1 MIINKYIVHV
11 LDRNSENP
19 ILNDFEGKVSLE
31 IDKFFQKTIKG
42 IIKDTD
48 LRKAVFNNYEENIV
62 RQCSEQIIYDEKSF
76 IQNSKEI
83 ASYLFEVMKNNDEIT
98 SCDLA
103 IVMYTNKDQ
112 RGVAI
117 IKLDYKGLIH
127 HDISLVDNKFNVSIN
142 KNESA
147 LSNSKPKQAA
157 LIESHGLNDEYQ
169 LRVLDKQYEN
179 VGVESKF
186 IKKFLDI
193 EKIVDDSYKTKEFI
207 KVTNKVLEV
216 CCGNEPKKLEDIK
229 SLMNY
234 MLKEN
239 SVFDIDRFTS
249 NNDENTNK
257 ALKEYL
263 EEKELY
269 KDFNIDKKVVEK
281 ALKNRTIKTD
291 SGFKISARLEGFEDP
306 MKYSLRQNEDGTVDI
321 VIKNVGYIKG

>member
-31 IDKFFQKTIKG
+31 IDKFFRKTIKS
-42 IIKDTD
+42 ISKDTD
-48 LRKAVFNNYEENIV
+48 LRKAVFNNYEDNIV
-62 RQCSEQIIYDEKSF
+62 RQCSEQMIYDEKSF
-76 IQNSKEI
+76 IQNSREI
-83 ASYLFEVMKNNDEIT
+83 ASYLFEAMKNNDEIT

-103 IVMYTNKDQ
+103 IVMYTVKDEKYI
-112 RGVAI
+112 AI

-127 HDISLVDNKFNVSIN
+127 HDIALVDNKFNVSIN

-147 LSNSKPKQAA
+147 LSNSKPKQVA
-157 LIESHGLNDEYQ
+157 LIGAHGLNDEYQ

-179 VGVESKF
+179 MGVESKF

-193 EKIVDDSYKTKEFI
+193 EKIADDSYKTKEFI

-239 SVFDIDRFTS
+239 SVFDMDRFMG
-249 NNDENTNK
+249 NMDEDKQNG
-257 ALKEYL
+257 LKEYL

-291 SGFKISARLEGFEDP
+291 SGFKISARLEEFEDP

-321 VIKNVGYIKG
+321 VIKNVGYIEG

>member
-1 MIINKYIVHV
+1 MIIHKYIVHV
-11 LDRNSENP
+11 LDRNSESP
-19 ILNDFEGKVSLE
+19 ILNDYEGKNNLE

-48 LRKAVFNNYEENIV
+48 LRKAVFNNYEENII
-62 RQCSEQIIYDEKSF
+62 RQCSEKIIYDEKSF

-83 ASYLFEVMKNNDEIT
+83 ASYLFEAMKNNDEIT

-112 RGVAI
+112 RGVGI

-127 HDISLVDNKFNVSIN
+127 HDIALVDDKFNVSIN

-179 VGVESKF
+179 MGVESKF
-186 IKKFLDI
+186 IKKFLDV
-193 EKIVDDSYKTKEFI
+193 EKIIDDSYKTKEFI

-239 SVFDIDRFTS
+239 SVFDINRFM
-249 NNDENTNK
+249 ENVDGDKQNG
-257 ALKEYL
+257 LKEYL
-263 EEKELY
+263 EDKELY

-291 SGFKISARLEGFEDP
+291 TGFKISADLVYFEDP
-306 MKYSLRQNEDGTVDI
+306 MKYSLRQNEDGTCDI
-321 VIKNVGYIKG
+321 VIKNVGYIEG

>member
-31 IDKFFQKTIKG
+31 IGNFFQKTIKG
-42 IIKDTD
+42 IIKDAD

-83 ASYLFEVMKNNDEIT
+83 ASYLFEAMKNNDEIT

-127 HDISLVDNKFNVSIN
+127 HDIALVDDKFNVSIN

-147 LSNSKPKQAA
+147 LSNSKPKQAV
-157 LIESHGLNDEYQ
+157 LIEAHGLNDEYQ

-179 VGVESKF
+179 MGVESKF

-193 EKIVDDSYKTKEFI
+193 EKIVDGDKQ
-207 KVTNKVLEV
+207 N
-216 CCGNEPKKLEDIK
+216 G
-229 SLMNY
+229 
-234 MLKEN
+234 
-239 SVFDIDRFTS
+239 
-249 NNDENTNK
+249 
-257 ALKEYL
+257 LKEYL
-263 EEKELY
+263 EDKELY

-281 ALKNRTIKTD
+281 ALKNRTVKTD
-291 SGFKISARLEGFEDP
+291 SGFKISADLVYFEDP
-306 MKYSLRQNEDGTVDI
+306 MKYSLRQNEDGTCDI
-321 VIKNVGYIKG
+321 VIKNVGYIEG

>member
-11 LDRNSENP
+11 LDRNSESP

-48 LRKAVFNNYEENIV
+48 LRKAVFKNYEENIV

-83 ASYLFEVMKNNDEIT
+83 ASYLFDIMKNNDEIT

-103 IVMYTNKDQ
+103 IVMYTVKDEKYI
-112 RGVAI
+112 AI

-157 LIESHGLNDEYQ
+157 LIGAHGLNDEYQ

-179 VGVESKF
+179 MGVESKF
-186 IKKFLDI
+186 VKKFLDI
-193 EKIVDDSYKTKEFI
+193 EKIIDDSYKTKEFI

-239 SVFDIDRFTS
+239 SVFDMNRFTT

-291 SGFKISARLEGFEDP
+291 NGFKISANLVEFEDP
-306 MKYSLRQNEDGTVDI
+306 MKYSLRQNENGTVDI
-321 VIKNVGYIKG
+321 VIKNISYIEG

>member
-11 LDRNSENP
+11 LDRNSESP

-48 LRKAVFNNYEENIV
+48 LRKAVFKNYEENIV
-62 RQCSEQIIYDEKSF
+62 RQCGEQMIYDEKSF
-76 IQNSKEI
+76 IQNSREI
-83 ASYLFEVMKNNDEIT
+83 ASYLFDVMKNNDEIT

-103 IVMYTNKDQ
+103 IVMYTVKDEKYI
-112 RGVAI
+112 AI

-127 HDISLVDNKFNVSIN
+127 HSIDFIDNKFNVSIN
-142 KNESA
+142 KNEST

-157 LIESHGLNDEYQ
+157 LIGAHGLNDEYQ

-179 VGVESKF
+179 MGVESKF
-186 IKKFLDI
+186 VKKFLDI
-193 EKIVDDSYKTKEFI
+193 EKIIDDSYKTKEFI
-207 KVTNKVLEV
+207 NSTNKVLE
-216 CCGNEPKKLEDIK
+216 CAYGSNPKRLEDMK

-239 SVFDIDRFTS
+239 SVFDVERFI
-249 NNDENTNK
+249 NNADKESQNG
-257 ALKEYL
+257 LKEYL

-281 ALKNRTIKTD
+281 ALKRRTIKTD
-291 SGFKISARLEGFEDP
+291 NGFKISANLVEFEDP
-306 MKYSLRQNEDGTVDI
+306 MKYSLRQNENGTYDI
-321 VIKNVGYIKG
+321 VIKNISFYEG

>member
-11 LDRNSENP
+11 LDRNSGNP

-42 IIKDTD
+42 ISKDTD
-48 LRKAVFNNYEENIV
+48 LRKAVFNNYEDNIV
-62 RQCSEQIIYDEKSF
+62 RQCSEQMIYDEKSF
-76 IQNSKEI
+76 IQNSREI
-83 ASYLFEVMKNNDEIT
+83 ASYLFEAMKNNDEIT

-103 IVMYTNKDQ
+103 IVMYTVKDEKYI
-112 RGVAI
+112 AI

-127 HDISLVDNKFNVSIN
+127 HDIALVDNKFNVSIN

-157 LIESHGLNDEYQ
+157 LIGAHGLNDEYQ

-179 VGVESKF
+179 MGVESKF

-207 KVTNKVLEV
+207 KLTNKVLE
-216 CCGNEPKKLEDIK
+216 CAYGSNPKLLEDMK

-239 SVFDIDRFTS
+239 SVFDVERFI
-249 NNDENTNK
+249 NNADKDKQNG
-257 ALKEYL
+257 LKEYL

-291 SGFKISARLEGFEDP
+291 SGFKISARLEEFEDP

-321 VIKNVGYIKG
+321 VIKNVGYIEG